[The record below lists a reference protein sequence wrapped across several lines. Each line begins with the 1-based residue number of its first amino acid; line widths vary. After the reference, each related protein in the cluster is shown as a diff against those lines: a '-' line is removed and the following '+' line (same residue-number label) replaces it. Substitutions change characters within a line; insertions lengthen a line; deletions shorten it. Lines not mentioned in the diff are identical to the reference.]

1 MGSTRQIT
9 IEHIVIASNQPYEK
23 VLEGLESRLGS
34 EEGWRKT
41 GQRIQALAAAQAPWE
56 QAAETIKRQLGTS
69 DLTIFKTVEHT
80 PLHSIARKTSRSI
93 QYVARNP
100 LLANQ
105 MSRPMPPLALY
116 SPLHFVVYEHEAGP
130 TLAA

>member
-41 GQRIQALAAAQAPWE
+41 EQRIQALAAAQAPWE

-80 PLHSIARKTSRSI
+80 PLHSIAGKTSRAI
-93 QYVARNP
+93 HARSGLICSP
-100 LLANQ
+100 
-105 MSRPMPPLALY
+105 ALRR
-116 SPLHFVVYEHEAGP
+116 VRG
-130 TLAA
+130 